1 MNGLQEGVYQWLAIN
16 YVLGKFKY
24 IHRETEDGSGHRHHE
39 VVHRP
44 RTVGAIDMGGAS
56 MQFAME
62 VTKDISVRSVEQ
74 TYSRLTSA
82 ENQPNKASFD
92 HRVVKTSFSVIQY

>member
-1 MNGLQEGVYQWLAIN
+1 MNCLQEGVYQWLAIN

-24 IHRETEDGSGHRHHE
+24 MHHRETEGDSGHHRHHDI
-39 VVHRP
+39 VHRP

-62 VTKDISVRSVEQ
+62 VTKDISVGEIVTE
-74 TYSRLTSA
+74 YI
-82 ENQPNKASFD
+82 KCAS
-92 HRVVKTSFSVIQY
+92 

>member
-1 MNGLQEGVYQWLAIN
+1 MNVPQEGVYQWLAIN

-24 IHRETEDGSGHRHHE
+24 IHRETPEDNGNGDGHHE
-39 VVHRP
+39 VAHSRP

-62 VTKDISVRSVEQ
+62 VTKDISVRTKIFKQ
-74 TYSRLTSA
+74 CLLTLS
-82 ENQPNKASFD
+82 PPTLSPPSI
-92 HRVVKTSFSVIQY
+92 TL

>member
-62 VTKDISVRSVEQ
+62 ITRDDITVSERGSQQGGVTVRLRTDPKIGSIQ
-74 TYSRLTSA
+74 T
-82 ENQPNKASFD
+82 
-92 HRVVKTSFSVIQY
+92 